1 MSYTP
6 LQLAEAFIQ
15 AGELPDAL
23 DALDTHLQDH
33 PDDAAALRLRAAV
46 RSQQDDP
53 APLQAALDDL
63 AALPER
69 EPDDYMLQAKLH
81 NRLGDATAAGAAL
94 AAGHAQFPG
103 HERLA
108 EGYLH
113 HLQTQQDF
121 ETAQAVLAALPLTSW
136 RWVQWAADLAMQR
149 GDHAAAV
156 KHYGDAIV
164 MIEARYNLDPSAQ
177 AAILADERASDA
189 ASLTIGG
196 VYARLI
202 LARAGAQQAAGLLEA
217 ALADYDRAAV
227 LIPDDPA
234 IPYNRGVVAFLQG
247 QPQTALE
254 HCQPALEAAAPQLRD
269 HLLAESPAALRE
281 LLTD

>member
-23 DALDTHLQDH
+23 DALDAHLRDH
-33 PDDAAALRLRAAV
+33 PADAAALRLRAAA
-46 RSQQDDP
+46 RSQQTEP
-53 APLQAALDDL
+53 ALLKAALDDL
-63 AALPER
+63 ATLPER
-69 EPDDYMLQAKLH
+69 TPDDYMLQAKLH
-81 NRLGDATAAGAAL
+81 NRLGDAVAAGTAL
-94 AAGHAQFPG
+94 AAGHTQFPN

-113 HLQTQQDF
+113 HLQVHQEF

-149 GDHAAAV
+149 GDSAAAV
-156 KHYGDAIV
+156 KHYDDAIV
-164 MIEARYNLDPSAQ
+164 MIEARYNFDPSAR
-177 AAILADERASDA
+177 AAILADEGVSDA

-202 LARAGAQQAAGLLEA
+202 LARAGARQATGMLEA

-234 IPYNRGVVAFLQG
+234 IAYNRGVVAFLQG
-247 QPQTALE
+247 QPQTARE
-254 HCQPALEAAAPQLRD
+254 RCQPALDAAAPQLRD

-281 LLTD
+281 LLND